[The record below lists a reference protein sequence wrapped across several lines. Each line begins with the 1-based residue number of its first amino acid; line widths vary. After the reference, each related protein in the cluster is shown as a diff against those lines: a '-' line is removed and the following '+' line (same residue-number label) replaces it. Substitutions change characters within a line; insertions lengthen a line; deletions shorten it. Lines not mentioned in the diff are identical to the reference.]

1 MGIHIETPGGKPS
14 GNLMT
19 VKNLVEIWR
28 NSIMIYP

>member
-1 MGIHIETPGGKPS
+1 MGLHIETQGGEPS
-14 GNLMT
+14 GNPAT